1 MLHFSEHLSIRT
13 PLGDASV
20 LSEWSEAALIVL
32 RVFAWNLVSIWSSNN
47 QNLLKKNSTAG
58 QFEWNIF
65 FCSHNP
71 QLIENWSTGN
81 VRRFTNTVVLVFQ
94 MLFINKLLFSLYSL
108 MSGINQKL
116 LPPGIK
122 GLKQYN
128 IVTHFIF
135 ISVLIFKIFCVFN
148 MRKMI
153 SKHNNLYKED
163 LILYVINQLLKF
175 VLRYAS

>member
-1 MLHFSEHLSIRT
+1 M
-13 PLGDASV
+13 
-20 LSEWSEAALIVL
+20 
-32 RVFAWNLVSIWSSNN
+32 
-47 QNLLKKNSTAG
+47 
-58 QFEWNIF
+58 F
-65 FCSHNP
+65 FCKFAAFFRAPFYKNTSGGCFCSFRMVRSCLDCFKSVRVKSCKYLEFQQPESIKKEQYSWSIHNP